1 MKFLIL
7 CEYILFFRTTATN
20 LLPSL
25 TYWYESGMDLIS
37 IFWLYYY
44 YLRIE
49 LEASYFVL
57 EVANTFFE
65 QVPIEQGQKYLSYE
79 KIWT

>member
-1 MKFLIL
+1 
-7 CEYILFFRTTATN
+7 
-20 LLPSL
+20 
-25 TYWYESGMDLIS
+25 MDLIS